1 MGRDGKLRVVV
12 LTGVDSTALRSAISK
27 LANLPELQISAILFD
42 SEPQTVRKRL
52 RNLRRNVRREG
63 LSYIPYR
70 LAVFLRDF
78 IDRLAARVFSL
89 QEVMEL
95 LRRSFPDQAFCL
107 TDLSQKYKIPIMKV
121 ENLNGPTAVETLRNL
136 NADLGVVLGTRI
148 LKRSTFSIPRIGCLN
163 VHMGKVPEYRGLPPG
178 FWELYEKQS
187 SAGVTIHF
195 VDDGLDTGEIVGED
209 SVDIHPRESLETLQ
223 KKLGICAT

>member
-1 MGRDGKLRVVV
+1 
-12 LTGVDSTALRSAISK
+12 
-27 LANLPELQISAILFD
+27 
-42 SEPQTVRKRL
+42 
-52 RNLRRNVRREG
+52 
-63 LSYIPYR
+63 
-70 LAVFLRDF
+70 
-78 IDRLAARVFSL
+78 
-89 QEVMEL
+89 
-95 LRRSFPDQAFCL
+95 
-107 TDLSQKYKIPIMKV
+107 
-121 ENLNGPTAVETLRNL
+121 AVETLRNL

-223 KKLGICAT
+223 KKLGICATELLARCVVELAHGRARRRPQAITHYKPRTAPTRFQRRELDQKLGHLTKQQSLLVYILKTLFNLSVYYSGLFHL